1 MSAFGQTLFGGSR
14 FVRWALSPF
23 VLLFAVVMPLLVENW
38 TLKLAGMIAGMEFLC
53 VALLA
58 GFWLPARI
66 GQWAFRSLAAAV
78 FLVYAG
84 YLVDQFLFS
93 DTPFRLV
100 ESRSEVSPHNALLGF
115 VIIGLPSL
123 WYALLGRFAL
133 RKPKP
138 EPEIMESDDD
148 AAS

>member
-23 VLLFAVVMPLLVENW
+23 VLLFAVVMPLLVETW
-38 TLKLAGMIAGMEFLC
+38 TLKLGVMIAGMEFLC
-53 VALLA
+53 IALLA
-58 GFWLPARI
+58 GSWLPTRI
-66 GQWAFRSLAAAV
+66 GRWAFRCVAGGV
-78 FLVYAG
+78 FAVYAA
-84 YLVDQFLFS
+84 YLIHEFFFS

-100 ESRSEVSPHNALLGF
+100 ESRGEASPRNALLGF

-123 WYALLGRFAL
+123 WYALFGRFTL
-133 RKPKP
+133 REPQP

-148 AAS
+148 AT

>member
-23 VLLFAVVMPLLVENW
+23 VLLFAVVMPLLVETW
-38 TLKLAGMIAGMEFLC
+38 TLKLAGMIAGLELFC

-58 GFWLPARI
+58 GFWLPGRT
-66 GQWAFRSLAAAV
+66 GQWAFRSLAGAV

-84 YLVDQFLFS
+84 YLIDQFLFS
-93 DTPFRLV
+93 DSPFRLV
-100 ESRSEVSPHNALLGF
+100 ESRSETSPRNALLGF

-123 WYALLGRFAL
+123 WYALFARFTF
-133 RKPKP
+133 RVPQP
-138 EPEIMESDDD
+138 EPEIMESDHD
-148 AAS
+148 AA